1 MHHRASIDLHR
12 TVEKS
17 ILTILLHTNT
27 YQAIYTLCLQT
38 NREKSWP
45 IRSLLAC
52 EPSGWSLFFEW
63 NSYKVHS
70 YVSVWFLNAKKK
82 KKVWTTGSFLFS
94 KEHYWPPFEKS
105 KVQAGRLSL
114 QRGEA
119 TSHRLA
125 KSSNWLH
132 WTVPG
137 GVNAFTTLAS
147 LRISTSLAVRVCE
160 GPGPGAGPYRSRSK
174 ELPRNCEEQTSHEEE
189 GRSEIPP
196 RWHMKRS
203 TCRGGLL
210 FQNVLSFSPSSFFPF
225 QEMWDRHVH
234 ECGEMCVHSF
244 SSFLFGLYSLCVGM
258 SSNFP

>member
-82 KKVWTTGSFLFS
+82 KRFGQQGLF
-94 KEHYWPPFEKS
+94 F
-105 KVQAGRLSL
+105 
-114 QRGEA
+114 
-119 TSHRLA
+119 LA
-125 KSSNWLH
+125 KSTIGPLLKSPRCKLGDCPYKGVKQPPIDWPSPAIGSIGQFLEVWMPLLPWLH
-132 WTVPG
+132 WESVP
-137 GVNAFTTLAS
+137 
-147 LRISTSLAVRVCE
+147 
-160 GPGPGAGPYRSRSK
+160 PWP
-174 ELPRNCEEQTSHEEE
+174 
-189 GRSEIPP
+189 
-196 RWHMKRS
+196 
-203 TCRGGLL
+203 
-210 FQNVLSFSPSSFFPF
+210 
-225 QEMWDRHVH
+225 
-234 ECGEMCVHSF
+234 
-244 SSFLFGLYSLCVGM
+244 
-258 SSNFP
+258 